1 MGLVSDL
8 YRGGFARQHPDRNL
22 QALAGCVNDADRP
35 ITPLGPTKELQ
46 GSTAKGVKGIED
58 LNLCIIR
65 AQGIVGVGA
74 ITRTCTAWFRK
85 AASPPMAR
93 GGFGRATTSSFQ
105 SKLWRKRFAENFAKL
120 SKQRSRPANYGSRV
134 S

>member
-74 ITRTCTAWFRK
+74 LIPVCIASYRPGACHQTTRAGSIRNTI
-85 AASPPMAR
+85 
-93 GGFGRATTSSFQ
+93 SSF
-105 SKLWRKRFAENFAKL
+105 
-120 SKQRSRPANYGSRV
+120 P
-134 S
+134 

>member
-1 MGLVSDL
+1 MRLLRDPDPSALGQ
-8 YRGGFARQHPDRNL
+8 QHPDGNL
-22 QALAGCVNDADRP
+22 QSPSGWVNDTDRP
-35 ITPLGPTKELQ
+35 IPSLRSAKDLQ
-46 GSTAKGVKGIED
+46 GSTVKRVKGIED

-105 SKLWRKRFAENFAKL
+105 SSLWRKRFAENFAKL